1 VLNKKQSPIQA
12 SDESFDLI
20 IQIWIRFIIAF
31 SSLIV
36 FFIAPIKSPLPGELT
51 QMLLIYYCL
60 YSACIVFVYDM
71 RIFRELASHRVVHW
85 IDVIYFACLIALTG
99 GSDSIFFF
107 FFFFPIIVA
116 SFSWGFTEGLK
127 ITIATVILYSI
138 AGLII
143 FAPANSHG
151 LGEIIMRPIYLVV
164 FGLMF
169 AYWGGGRIT
178 LGRKLKLLQEISTN
192 WNPRF
197 GVDHAIMINLARLV
211 NFYEGNRAILVLE
224 RTDLTPRYVMHT
236 SDLRKSNSPEAPKEI
251 AANTAIELLSLPDS
265 LALTFENPAANN
277 LSSFS
282 SNIAYDVNTLET
294 SDRYLNESRIL
305 STLFDDES
313 FITVPYRQQGIASG
327 RIYLVAGKDAFSKSA
342 VAFTKQVADAISSVV
357 ENMQLIEDLVEDAGG
372 QERHRISLDVH
383 DTTIQPYIGLT
394 LALDALSREFVT
406 DAKLTARIV
415 EIIDMANMTIQDLR
429 SYKDTLREK
438 SLMRGEFLISAIHI
452 QAERL
457 LRFYGI
463 HVEVRGIVDPNLS
476 GRIAE
481 AAFQI
486 VKEGLSNILRHT
498 SAKES
503 FVTIQST
510 DTHLLLEIGNET
522 DNSSPIKKFKP
533 ASINERALTLNG
545 ETLVE
550 VNAEGYIVIRVS
562 IPLTKD

>member
-1 VLNKKQSPIQA
+1 MLNKNQSTIQV

-20 IQIWIRFIIAF
+20 IQIWIRFVISF

-71 RIFRELASHRVVHW
+71 RIFRELASHRFVHW
-85 IDVIYFACLIALTG
+85 IDVIYFACLITLTG
-99 GSDSIFFF
+99 GADSIFFF

-116 SFSWGFTEGLK
+116 SFSWGFTEGIK
-127 ITIATVILYSI
+127 VTIATVVLFSI
-138 AGLII
+138 TGLII
-143 FAPANSHG
+143 FAPANGHG
-151 LGEIIMRPIYLVV
+151 LGEAIMRPIYLVV

-197 GVDHAIMINLARLV
+197 GIDHAIMVNLARLV
-211 NFYEGNRAILVLE
+211 EFYEGSRAILVLE
-224 RTDLTPRYVMHT
+224 RANLTPRFVMHT
-236 SDLRKSNSPEAPKEI
+236 SDLRKSKSPEAPKEI
-251 AANTAIELLSLPDS
+251 AETTAIELLSLPDS
-265 LALTFENPAANN
+265 LALTYETPAANN
-277 LSSFS
+277 FSSFS

-294 SDRYLNESRIL
+294 SDRYLNESRTL

-327 RIYLVAGKDAFSKSA
+327 RIYLVEGKNAFSKSA

-394 LALDALSREFVT
+394 LALDALSREFKT
-406 DAKLTARIV
+406 DAKLTSRIV

-463 HVEVRGIVDPNLS
+463 HVEIKGIVDPNLS

-533 ASINERALTLNG
+533 ASISERAMTLNG

-550 VNAEGYIVIRVS
+550 VSAEGYIVIRVS
-562 IPLTKD
+562 IPLTTD

>member
-1 VLNKKQSPIQA
+1 M
-12 SDESFDLI
+12 
-20 IQIWIRFIIAF
+20 
-31 SSLIV
+31 
-36 FFIAPIKSPLPGELT
+36 FF
-51 QMLLIYYCL
+51 C
-60 YSACIVFVYDM
+60 
-71 RIFRELASHRVVHW
+71 
-85 IDVIYFACLIALTG
+85 
-99 GSDSIFFF
+99 
-107 FFFFPIIVA
+107 
-116 SFSWGFTEGLK
+116 
-127 ITIATVILYSI
+127 
-138 AGLII
+138 
-143 FAPANSHG
+143 
-151 LGEIIMRPIYLVV
+151 
-164 FGLMF
+164 
-169 AYWGGGRIT
+169 
-178 LGRKLKLLQEISTN
+178 
-192 WNPRF
+192 
-197 GVDHAIMINLARLV
+197 
-211 NFYEGNRAILVLE
+211 
-224 RTDLTPRYVMHT
+224 
-236 SDLRKSNSPEAPKEI
+236 
-251 AANTAIELLSLPDS
+251 
-265 LALTFENPAANN
+265 
-277 LSSFS
+277 
-282 SNIAYDVNTLET
+282 
-294 SDRYLNESRIL
+294 
-305 STLFDDES
+305 
-313 FITVPYRQQGIASG
+313 
-327 RIYLVAGKDAFSKSA
+327 
-342 VAFTKQVADAISSVV
+342 
-357 ENMQLIEDLVEDAGG
+357 
-372 QERHRISLDVH
+372 
-383 DTTIQPYIGLT
+383 IGLT

-463 HVEVRGIVDPNLS
+463 HVEIKGIVDPNLS

-510 DTHLLLEIGNET
+510 DTHLLLKIGNET